1 MRTDPLAKGLSGL
14 SEIAR
19 NPTVSNA
26 VEGARRLLGL
36 DLAYAT
42 CHESTEQVVLHVEG
56 DAEAFGVHEGLRV
69 PLEDTYC
76 QRIMDEE
83 LPSVIPDTLADPVA
97 AELMGTTQAGIRAF
111 ASVPLTRADGSLVGT
126 LCCAGREVH
135 PELSERDLHFM
146 HVFARLVVDTLER
159 DEQERLRRE
168 LEARAAGLDALV
180 AAIEARDAYTAEHSR
195 TVVRRATEVARRL
208 GLDDGD
214 REDVG
219 NVALLHDVGKV
230 AMPDALLSK
239 PGPLTEQ
246 ERSLMR
252 RHPIES
258 ERIVGAVPAL
268 AQLASAVRAE
278 HEHWDGGGYPD
289 GLAGEVIPIAARI
302 VLACDAY
309 DAMMTD
315 RPYRAAL
322 GHDAAECELASGSGG
337 QFDPDVVAT
346 LLEVLSEETAGHG
359 YATIAKEASM
369 SAHNGSAA
377 EGSTASPSGTR
388 RTSR

>member
-1 MRTDPLAKGLSGL
+1 MGMDSPGKGLSGL
-14 SEIAR
+14 SDTAR

-26 VEGARRLLGL
+26 VEGVRRLLGL

-42 CHESTEQVVLHVEG
+42 LLEPAEQVVLHVEG

-69 PLEDTYC
+69 PLEETYC

-97 AELMGTTQAGIRAF
+97 AGLVGTTQAGIRAF

-126 LCCAGREVH
+126 LCCAGHDVH
-135 PELSERDLHFM
+135 PELSQRDLQFM
-146 HVFARLVVDTLER
+146 HIFARIVVDTLER
-159 DEQERLRRE
+159 DEQQRVRRE

-195 TVVRRATEVARRL
+195 SVVRRATEVARRL

-214 REDVG
+214 GEDVG
-219 NVALLHDVGKV
+219 HVALLHDVGKV

-246 ERSLMR
+246 EWSLMR

-268 AQLASAVRAE
+268 AHLASAVRAE
-278 HEHWDGGGYPD
+278 HERWDGGGYPD

-315 RPYRAAL
+315 RPYRVGL
-322 GHDAAECELASGSGG
+322 GHDEAVRELATGSGS
-337 QFDPDVVAT
+337 QFDPDVAAT

-359 YATIAKEASM
+359 YAVIATSASM
-369 SAHNGSAA
+369 PARNGSV
-377 EGSTASPSGTR
+377 T
-388 RTSR
+388 TSRATKSTIQ

>member
-83 LPSVIPDTLADPVA
+83 LPSVIPNTLADPVA

-111 ASVPLTRADGSLVGT
+111 ASVPLERADGSVLGT
-126 LCCAGREVH
+126 LCCAGREAH
-135 PELSERDLHFM
+135 PELGERDLQFM

-159 DEQERLRRE
+159 DELEHARHE
-168 LEARAAGLDALV
+168 LEVRAAGLDALV
-180 AAIEARDAYTAEHSR
+180 VAIEARDAYTAEHSR
-195 TVVRRATEVARRL
+195 SVVRRATEVAQ
-208 GLDDGD
+208 GLELDAAGID
-214 REDVG
+214 DVG
-219 NVALLHDVGKV
+219 HVALLHDVGKV
-230 AMPDALLSK
+230 AMPDALLRK
-239 PGPLTEQ
+239 PGPLSE
-246 ERSLMR
+246 EEWRVMR

-258 ERIVGAVPAL
+258 ERIVNAVPSL
-268 AQLASAVRAE
+268 AHLASAVRAE
-278 HEHWDGGGYPD
+278 HERWDGGGYPD
-289 GLAGEVIPIAARI
+289 GLAGEGIPIAARI

-309 DAMMTD
+309 DAMMTN
-315 RPYRAAL
+315 RPYRVAL
-322 GHDAAECELASGSGG
+322 GHDEAVRELATGSGS
-337 QFDPDVVAT
+337 QFDPDVVGV
-346 LLEVLSEETAGHG
+346 LLEVLGEEARQGG
-359 YATIAKEASM
+359 DAAYAESASTPTRNVSMEA
-369 SAHNGSAA
+369 
-377 EGSTASPSGTR
+377 STASPSGTPR
-388 RTSR
+388 AMR